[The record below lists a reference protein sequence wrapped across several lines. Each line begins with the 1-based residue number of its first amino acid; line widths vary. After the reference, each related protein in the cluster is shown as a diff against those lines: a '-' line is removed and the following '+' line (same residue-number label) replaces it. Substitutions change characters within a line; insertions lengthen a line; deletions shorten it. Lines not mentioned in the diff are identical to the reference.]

1 MRVDWCVSSWFRIKN
16 THSLTHTYAELL
28 ICVQLIEFAGIV
40 DIELT
45 QTALEKLTCPCLL
58 RQQLRSS
65 RYCEKNFVREPRG
78 KTPPHRASV
87 ARHGRLH
94 VAAGRESGERRR
106 RESGQCVPRQAAASP
121 PASRRHGSHAHPGGV
136 TRRHPAPDCNARPG
150 CDQSSLSLLL
160 LPLRHPP
167 RPRAPQVVYGATLL
181 GHDAVATQA
190 QSSPPPLKPT
200 PTGADYP
207 QQR

>member
-1 MRVDWCVSSWFRIKN
+1 MTSRRARKVN
-16 THSLTHTYAELL
+16 L
-28 ICVQLIEFAGIV
+28 
-40 DIELT
+40 
-45 QTALEKLTCPCLL
+45 PLL

-65 RYCEKNFVREPRG
+65 RYCDKNFTTKLPRTTLGTGLARTGTNTGMYVHHVRKESLPSREPRG

-190 QSSPPPLKPT
+190 QSSPPPLKPIT
-200 PTGADYP
+200 NG
-207 QQR
+207 R